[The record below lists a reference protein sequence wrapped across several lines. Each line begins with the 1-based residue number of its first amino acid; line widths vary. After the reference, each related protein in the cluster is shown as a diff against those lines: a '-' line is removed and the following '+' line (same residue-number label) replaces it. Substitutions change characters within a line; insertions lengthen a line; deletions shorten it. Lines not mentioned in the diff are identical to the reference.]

1 MTPELEQLIEQ
12 AWQQSYLDAPRA
24 AEIGRRIVAASRH
37 EPQSLA
43 AGFGWLHVALAE
55 VRIGDADIAA
65 EATAHA
71 REVFERAGHA
81 RGTAL
86 ADEVRAIQMRRA
98 GDLAGCAALQDQID
112 QRTDRAYTDHD
123 RFIAHNSRAITHKL
137 LNHIDEALRHFYAGH
152 AAARRTGWP
161 GPQILAM
168 GNLGGFHQDLY
179 NLDDARA
186 LCEQTLQSAREAG
199 ARQAIGTAAAN
210 LIIIHYALGQ
220 ATQSRAMAEFL
231 ITHEDELLPGTLER
245 QAGPIALG
253 HLASGEIEAAQRC
266 LDRGAIGPL
275 AAGDGRAMW
284 AWLQARCALAR
295 GDAEGARSFCDEF
308 FALVEEGSVEAQ
320 PYDLLQIFRAAA
332 EASEQ
337 LGDLAQAL
345 AFTRRAQR
353 TYEELVGRSARA
365 RYIALEVAHQ
375 VDAARQERDAA
386 VLLRQSA
393 EDDRARLVEL
403 NAQLQAKIG
412 ETERLQAQLKEQ
424 ALRDP
429 LTGLHNRRYLFEVA
443 PRLIDIAQRQEGHL
457 CVVVIDLDRFKQLND
472 SYGHAAGDEV
482 LRAFSA
488 LLNQSVRRSDVL
500 CRHGGEEFVVV
511 MPDITL
517 AGAEAML
524 ARLLVAYGA
533 LRLQSGK
540 HSLPACSFSAG
551 IAVFPRH
558 GATLDQ
564 LLSRAD
570 RALYVAKEAGRSR
583 IEVAQN
589 TGFATLS

>member
-1 MTPELEQLIEQ
+1 MAQDLDALIEQ

-24 AEIGRRIVAASRH
+24 AEIGRRLVAASRH

-55 VRIGDADIAA
+55 VRVGDAQVAA
-65 EATAHA
+65 EASAHA
-71 REVFERAGHA
+71 REVFQRARHV
-81 RGTAL
+81 RGIAL
-86 ADEVRAIQMRRA
+86 ADEVRAIQLRRN
-98 GDLAGCAALQDQID
+98 GDLAGCAALLEQID
-112 QRTDRAYTDHD
+112 TRAGRGYTDHD
-123 RFIAHNSRAITHKL
+123 QFIAHNSRAITHKL
-137 LNHIDEALRHFYAGH
+137 LNHIDEALRHFYAAH

-179 NLDDARA
+179 NLDDART

-199 ARQAIGTAAAN
+199 ARQAVGTAAAN
-210 LIIIHYALGQ
+210 LIIIHHALGQ
-220 ATQSRAMAEFL
+220 AAQSRAMAEFL

-253 HLASGEIEAAQRC
+253 HLASGEIEQAQRH
-266 LDRGAIGPL
+266 LDGGAIGPL
-275 AAGDGRAMW
+275 AAGDGRSMW
-284 AWLQARCALAR
+284 AWLQARCALAC
-295 GDAEGARSFCDEF
+295 GDAAAARRFCDEF
-308 FALVEEGSVEAQ
+308 VELHEKRSVEAQ
-320 PYDLLQIFRAAA
+320 PYDLLQIFRVAA
-332 EASEQ
+332 EACEA
-337 LGDLAQAL
+337 LGDLAAAL
-345 AFTRRAQR
+345 AFTRRAQKS
-353 TYEELVGRSARA
+353 YEELVGRSARA

-403 NAQLQAKIG
+403 NAQLQSKIA
-412 ETERLQAQLKEQ
+412 ETDRLQAKLKEQ

-443 PRLIDIAQRQEGHL
+443 PRLIELAQRQQGHL
-457 CVVVIDLDRFKQLND
+457 CVVVADLDRFKQLND

-482 LRAFSA
+482 LRAFAA
-488 LLNQSVRRSDVL
+488 LLNQSVRRSDVV
-500 CRHGGEEFVVV
+500 CRHGGEEFVIV

-524 ARLLVAYGA
+524 ARLLVAYSA
-533 LRLQSGK
+533 LRLHAGK
-540 HSLPACSFSAG
+540 HALPSCSFSAG
-551 IAVFPRH
+551 IAVCPGH
-558 GATLDQ
+558 GTTLDQ

-570 RALYVAKEAGRSR
+570 RALYAAKEAGRSR
-583 IEVAQN
+583 IEVAHN
-589 TGFATLS
+589 TGFATLT